1 MAAAVG
7 GGGGGAAPSAGSNG
21 AGMEVDAAAPPV
33 MAGGVPGSV
42 AVALH
47 PLVILNIS
55 DHWIRMRCQEG
66 RPGQV
71 IGALIG
77 RQEGRSIEVMNSFEL
92 LAHSVDGHV
101 VIDKEYYL
109 YQGEQFKQVFK
120 ELDFLGCLHDGGTPR
135 TMQTFNVHKQLPVSV
150 FESVIDII
158 NGEATMLFAELPYT
172 LATEEAERIGV
183 DHVARM
189 TATEGAENSTGAGG
203 KWGWGIKGAL
213 GGNGGDKGFEGLKGR
228 RASVH
233 SVKSGPARPAS
244 LLDRYMAA
252 GLPRHRFLRAR
263 TLLLQ
268 PFKPPVKRFKLIH
281 VAEQFSFAQH
291 QRHQML
297 HSSQISE
304 KLILEY
310 VRGGKRSG

>member
-109 YQGEQFKQVFK
+109 YQGEQC
-120 ELDFLGCLHDGGTPR
+120 EGGR
-135 TMQTFNVHKQLPVSV
+135 GKGGGSMG
-150 FESVIDII
+150 VIVVYGGWVMGVYGPP
-158 NGEATMLFAELPYT
+158 NPPMFPPKATMLFAELPYT

-228 RASVH
+228 
-233 SVKSGPARPAS
+233 
-244 LLDRYMAA
+244 
-252 GLPRHRFLRAR
+252 
-263 TLLLQ
+263 
-268 PFKPPVKRFKLIH
+268 
-281 VAEQFSFAQH
+281 
-291 QRHQML
+291 
-297 HSSQISE
+297 
-304 KLILEY
+304 
-310 VRGGKRSG
+310 